1 MKKIGIIAKPHKEK
15 ASPVLKGLVEWL
27 AGKGIESFLDEDTAF
42 LLDGFKGNAIKKN
55 KIPEAVDLIVV
66 LGGDGT
72 FLSVARLIGTKE
84 TPILGINLGGLGFL
98 TEIKIDDLYN
108 VLETVLKG
116 DYITDKRLMLST
128 HVHRQGER
136 ISQYCV
142 LNDVVITKG
151 ALARMI
157 TLKTYVDSKYL
168 TTYRADGLIIST
180 PTGSTAYSL
189 AAGGPIIY
197 PDLDVILLSPI
208 CPHSLTN
215 RPIVIPDT
223 SKVEVILE
231 SENEDVLLTFDG
243 QVGFA
248 LRARDVV
255 EIRKAE
261 KGITLIHPKERNYY
275 ETLRT
280 KLRWGER

>member
-1 MKKIGIIAKPHKEK
+1 MKKIGIIAKPHREK
-15 ASPVLKGLVEWL
+15 APDVVRELVRWL
-27 AGKGIESFLDEDTAF
+27 AEKKIETFLDEDTAS
-42 LLDGFKGNAIKKN
+42 LLGGFNGNVFKKN
-55 KIPEAVDLIVV
+55 KIPDMVDLLLV

-72 FLSVARLIGTKE
+72 FLSVGRLIGGKD

-98 TEIKIDDLYN
+98 TEVKLDDIYP
-108 VLETVLKG
+108 VLGAVLKG

-128 HVHRQGER
+128 HVHRQGDR
-136 ISQYCV
+136 IGEYSV

-151 ALARMI
+151 ALSRMI
-157 TLKTYVDSKYL
+157 TLKTYVDSRYL

-197 PDLDVILLSPI
+197 PDLNVIALSPI
-208 CPHSLTN
+208 CPHSLSN
-215 RPIVIPDT
+215 RTIVIPDA

-248 LRARDVV
+248 LRAKDVV